1 MQVSVCCVCAQPDLF
16 ERREL
21 RTMSES
27 SMREIHSE
35 VSSPLSSSSPLVL
48 KLLKARLLVLQS
60 ATTCFSLVSMSL
72 SLTALTQISYTVKW
86 GLALQWRLA
95 ETESMLSASAPLEK
109 SLTGMYRCTYVDS
122 NTVCTHVCITVN
134 CKLICTYVIYLDV
147 ILVLQ
152 KWCFHDIPEQ
162 EGLWFHVKLASGE
175 FLHPLP
181 VPLLHGWVGHH
192 LQKGTGLVEVIN
204 LLLQV
209 IERLPLLQ
217 GFG

>member
-72 SLTALTQISYTVKW
+72 SLTALTQISYTSQVRF
-86 GLALQWRLA
+86 GI
-95 ETESMLSASAPLEK
+95 TMT
-109 SLTGMYRCTYVDS
+109 TG
-122 NTVCTHVCITVN
+122 
-134 CKLICTYVIYLDV
+134 
-147 ILVLQ
+147 
-152 KWCFHDIPEQ
+152 
-162 EGLWFHVKLASGE
+162 
-175 FLHPLP
+175 
-181 VPLLHGWVGHH
+181 
-192 LQKGTGLVEVIN
+192 
-204 LLLQV
+204 
-209 IERLPLLQ
+209 
-217 GFG
+217 